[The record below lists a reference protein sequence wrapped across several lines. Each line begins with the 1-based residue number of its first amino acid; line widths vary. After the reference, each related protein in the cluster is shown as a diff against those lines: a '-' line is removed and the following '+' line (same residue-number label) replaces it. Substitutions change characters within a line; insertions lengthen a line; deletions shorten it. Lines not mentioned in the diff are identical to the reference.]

1 YRIEDYQSALEDFNK
16 AIELDNNYAIAY
28 LNRGNTKEMLRDMSG
43 ACEDWKKA
51 ADLGISSAEMYHKQ
65 LCNK

>member
-1 YRIEDYQSALEDFNK
+1 
-16 AIELDNNYAIAY
+16 
-28 LNRGNTKEMLRDMSG
+28 MLRDMSG